1 MIWMYIE
8 LLLGRFFAQT
18 RVAEPLLER
27 YIAYAA
33 TGDDEQHY
41 PLTLNPQ
48 ECLIPPITFLSCLV
62 KFVDTTAIRN
72 PHQWS
77 HLLKCLPTL
86 LSVIDTDQV
95 ISDLL
100 QQKDQQPWPR
110 LLCNVFIMLSRL
122 VAVGLYYDYY
132 ARDILRNKH
141 DTTIVASDEAGGPA
155 AAGSPP
161 SSSQQFNNTQTSS
174 SYPFNFPLSQPSGT
188 FDPDATLDL
197 ESFAAAEP
205 PTSFEAS
212 AASTDG
218 HTARDSTQ
226 GSTTDTNRIE
236 TANAILAAQVMEEL
250 VEKKGAKRIFEIMN
264 TQNKRE
270 AGKAGM
276 MIVGGESA
284 CVSWIMLFIL
294 MLLI

>member
-1 MIWMYIE
+1 M
-8 LLLGRFFAQT
+8 
-18 RVAEPLLER
+18 
-27 YIAYAA
+27 
-33 TGDDEQHY
+33 
-41 PLTLNPQ
+41 TLNQQ

-100 QQKDQQPWPR
+100 RQKDQEQQQWPR

-132 ARDILRNKH
+132 ARDILRNKQ
-141 DTTIVASDEAGGPA
+141 DTTIVASDEAGTA
-155 AAGSPP
+155 TSPP
-161 SSSQQFNNTQTSS
+161 SSQQFNNTQTSS

-218 HTARDSTQ
+218 QTARDSTQ
-226 GSTTDTNRIE
+226 GTTTDTDRIE

-250 VEKKGAKRIFEIMN
+250 VEKKSAKRIFEIMN

-276 MIVGGESA
+276 IGKRDVLWMIY
-284 CVSWIMLFIL
+284 
-294 MLLI
+294 